1 MMITGNVAGS
11 SIYRCLLWGIVV
23 VVEECNIYQQ
33 QMGQVGC
40 LLEFVVEDDIADDDD
55 DDDC

>member
-23 VVEECNIYQQ
+23 VVEECNIPTAD
-33 QMGQVGC
+33 GQVGC